1 VEARRDRR
9 PARRRVHPRGAGR
22 GLSHTHVPE
31 DNWAVMV
38 IDGPRIADGAIW
50 WDTSRRAAGDPSGGT
65 GWVRMDQND
74 TDCFSP
80 APNPMP
86 APNPHKP
93 NTWLE
98 FKLVNPN
105 PAAAFTKVHFA
116 RLELGGKDSLVLYDG
131 NGNRVQTFGEKTRL
145 ANFWSD
151 DVPGRV
157 VKVELNAD
165 GYYGEG

>member
-1 VEARRDRR
+1 
-9 PARRRVHPRGAGR
+9 
-22 GLSHTHVPE
+22 
-31 DNWAVMV
+31 VMV

-145 ANFWSD
+145 ADFWSD